1 MALAWLV
8 VNILGAPAILGG
20 LTLLEHDQ
28 VCPGCGGWGAGVANV
43 AAGVALLGSIF
54 ALVAAIRSGAG
65 IISIVVASLA
75 VAAGSLFLVTAIGF
89 YFAIQA

>member
-1 MALAWLV
+1 MNL
-8 VNILGAPAILGG
+8 LGAPAILGG
-20 LTLLEHDQ
+20 LTLLDHDK
-28 VCPGCGGWGAGVANV
+28 VCPGCGGWGASVAIA

-65 IISIVVASLA
+65 IVSIVVASLA
-75 VAAGSLFLVTAIGF
+75 VAAGAMFLLVAAGF